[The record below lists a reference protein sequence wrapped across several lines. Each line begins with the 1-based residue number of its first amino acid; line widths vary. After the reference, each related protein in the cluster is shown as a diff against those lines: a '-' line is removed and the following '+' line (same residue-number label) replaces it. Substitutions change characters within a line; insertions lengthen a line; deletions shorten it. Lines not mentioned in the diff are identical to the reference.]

1 MYIISVSSFQM
12 IPVSYGQSEL
22 ITTLIRMPSIKSQSL
37 RVPSVE
43 EEYACHK
50 REHKWNYFLKLNLEN
65 RTKYHEEIIVQDCN
79 SQPNFNSTSE
89 NRLEQLPDQMVP
101 SLTKLNT
108 WESNDNSQ

>member
-1 MYIISVSSFQM
+1 MYINSVSTFQM
-12 IPVSYGQSEL
+12 ILVSYAQLEI

-43 EEYACHK
+43 QEYACNK
-50 REHKWNYFLKLNLEN
+50 REHNWNYFLKLNLEN
-65 RTKYHEEIIVQDCN
+65 KTKHHEEIIVQDCN

-89 NRLEQLPDQMVP
+89 NWLEQLPEQMVP

-108 WESNDNSQ
+108 WESNDSQ